1 MVVVAQMPRSMVVTE
16 MRRNVSPAWVLLV
29 VASLSSGC
37 RGNSPPA
44 ANANAN
50 EPAVTAN
57 TPIDPKKT
65 QLVTVVSDDWD
76 RFRVVL
82 RRYQRLPGQPWQPV
96 GRAVDA
102 VIGRE
107 GYGWGRG
114 LHGEGAPVGRSGPTK
129 REGDGRSPAGVF
141 EIGTVYGYEAARAG
155 ISLPYVHA
163 TPELRCVD
171 DPQSRHYNRIVAL
184 DETAPDWQSAEHMRR
199 RDDLYSIAIVVE
211 HNTQPTEP
219 GAGSCIFIHVWRG
232 PDRGMTGCTAMSLD
246 ALEAFARWLE
256 PEAAVLIALPQRE
269 YDALRNRWE
278 LP

>member
-1 MVVVAQMPRSMVVTE
+1 MVVVAHMPRSTVVTE
-16 MRRNVSPAWVLLV
+16 MHRNVLPTWLLLLV
-29 VASLSSGC
+29 AFLPGGC
-37 RGNSPPA
+37 RENSPPA
-44 ANANAN
+44 ATAN
-50 EPAVTAN
+50 EPAATAN
-57 TPIDPKKT
+57 TPIDPQKT

-76 RFRVVL
+76 RFTVVL
-82 RRYQRLPGQPWQPV
+82 RRYERLPGQPWQPV

-114 LHGEGAPVGRSGPTK
+114 LHGEGAPVGRSGPIK

-141 EIGTVYGYEAARAG
+141 EIGTVYGYEATRDG
-155 ISLPYVHA
+155 FSLPYVQA

-171 DPQSRHYNRIVAL
+171 DPRSRHYNRIVSL

-199 RDDLYSIAIVVE
+199 EDDLYSIAIVVE

-246 ALEAFARWLE
+246 VLEAFARWLE
-256 PEAAVLIALPQRE
+256 PEAAVLVALPQRE